1 MYIVHY
7 INNAADIVSIYI
19 YINTY
24 IYIYIYIVNNLR
36 DSYMEVYINIYYVY
50 I

>member
-19 YINTY
+19 YKC